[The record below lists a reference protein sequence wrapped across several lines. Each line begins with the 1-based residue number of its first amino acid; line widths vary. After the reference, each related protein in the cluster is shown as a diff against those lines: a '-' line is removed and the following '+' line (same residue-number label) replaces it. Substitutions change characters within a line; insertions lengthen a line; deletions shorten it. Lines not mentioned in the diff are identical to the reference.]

1 MMQSIRQTEGISP
14 LVRLLKPMD
23 IKRQARVP
31 YETVIQWLTVGHPRA
46 GILPSVDLSPNRKRH
61 SFRIRPEDWAAFMFK
76 LQTVP
81 RERQQSSPPP
91 RPSASSKSSGFF
103 RY

>member
-1 MMQSIRQTEGISP
+1 MDGTKRRADSSA
-14 LVRLLKPMD
+14 RLLKPMD

-46 GILPSVDLSPNRKRH
+46 GILPSVDLAPTQRRH
-61 SFRIRPEDWAAFMFK
+61 SFRIRPEDWAAFLAR
-76 LQTVP
+76 LQTLP
-81 RERQQSSPPP
+81 RKRQRPIPPP
-91 RPSASSKSSGFF
+91 RPSTASKDNGGF